1 MRIENEKDPKIL
13 TFEGD
18 EFMGTISE
26 GAFPGKFLY
35 YVDYT
40 HKYTDYDNR

>member
-1 MRIENEKDPKIL
+1 MENMKDPKIL

-18 EFMGTISE
+18 EFRGRVSE
-26 GAFPGKFLY
+26 GTFPGSFRY